1 MNAIKTIKG
10 KIGMRQAA
18 VMFALAL
25 TAPILRIIPNYIA
38 TESQE
43 GIWLVPLI
51 AIIPALILIC
61 ALNSLINKYTDK
73 NFDEI
78 LEVILGSIAGKI
90 VASLYLVWI
99 FIIISMYL
107 RFYGERFLS
116 TILVGTPIEFIIVIM
131 LAFLFWVVKSSLEA
145 FARCTEILIH
155 LFALIFLVTFLIVV
169 PDIEWSNLYSITHHD
184 LWYAGK
190 ASYSLIGLFSYIT
203 VLFFFGKQ
211 INHKESF
218 KKYGIKSILFVV
230 FLSLLMIIS
239 TVGVFG
245 MDIIQQFPFPFFIV
259 LKNLMLF
266 NSIERVESLFIATWV
281 VSDFVIIAMFLFA
294 FFNLLKR
301 LLKLKNKNNVV
312 APVMF
317 IIFIFSLYIADN
329 SFELSEFSRY
339 IASVV
344 NIGIFWLI
352 PIIVWCVGKLRKK
365 V

>member
-1 MNAIKTIKG
+1 MDAIKTVKG

-18 VMFALAL
+18 VMFSLAL
-25 TAPILRIIPNYIA
+25 TAPILRIVPNYIA

-43 GIWLVPLI
+43 GIWLVPLL
-51 AIIPALILIC
+51 AIIPAIILIC
-61 ALNSLINKYTDK
+61 ALNSLINKYPDK

-78 LEVILGSIAGKI
+78 LEVILGSILGKI
-90 VASLYLVWI
+90 VAGLYMVWI
-99 FIIISMYL
+99 FILTTMYL

-145 FARCTEILIH
+145 FARSTEILIH
-155 LFALIFLVTFLIVV
+155 LFALIFLFTFLIVI
-169 PDIEWSNLYSITHHD
+169 PDIEWTNLYSITHHD

-190 ASYSLIGLFSYIT
+190 SSYSLIGLFSYIT
-203 VLFFFGKQ
+203 VVFFFGKQ
-211 INHKESF
+211 INNKD
-218 KKYGIKSILFVV
+218 KLKNYGIKSILFVV

-266 NSIERVESLFIATWV
+266 NSIERVESLFIAIWV

-294 FFNLLKR
+294 FFNLVKR

-312 APVMF
+312 APLMF
-317 IIFIFSLYIADN
+317 IIFIFSLYIADS
-329 SFELSEFSRY
+329 SFELREFSRY

-344 NIGIFWLI
+344 NIAMFWLV
-352 PIIVWCVGKLRKK
+352 PIIVWGVGKIRRKI
-365 V
+365 